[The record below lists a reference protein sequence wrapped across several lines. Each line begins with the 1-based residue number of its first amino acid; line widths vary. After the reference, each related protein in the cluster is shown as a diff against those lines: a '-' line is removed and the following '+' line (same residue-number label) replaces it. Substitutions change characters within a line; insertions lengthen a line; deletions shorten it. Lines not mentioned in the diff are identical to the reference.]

1 MDSWTR
7 QSTRST
13 WAPSTADAGTG
24 THVRYL
30 PHTEQEIRTMLE
42 RVGVAHID
50 ELFAAIPESQRL
62 NRPLDLEP
70 ALDEPR
76 LMQHLAALADASA
89 GAGMLSFLGGGM
101 YRHHVPPAVDQLL
114 QRSEFYTAYTPYQAE
129 LSQGTL
135 QAIFEFQTIVCEL
148 FGTDVANASM
158 YDGASGAAEAV
169 LMARR
174 IKRRPHVV
182 VSEALH
188 PEYIET
194 IRTYVRG
201 LDDEAAVE
209 LVPVAADGRTDWVE
223 AEKRVDERTAAVLV
237 GYPNFFGCV
246 EDLAAA
252 RRVADAGGALLI
264 TATAEP
270 YALAV
275 LRSPGACGAD
285 ICVGEGQALAV
296 PPQYGGPGV
305 GLFGASQAF
314 VRQMPGRLVGRT
326 VDTDGQPGYVLTLST
341 REQHIRRE
349 KATSNICT
357 NHGLIALAMGIRT
370 AMLGRQ
376 GFQEAGQRCVNAAHY
391 LRWGIEKLDGFEIP
405 YAAPVFNELVIRS
418 RGPDAAALVT
428 ALSKQGIIPGIDLGR
443 FRDAWR
449 QDLLVAV
456 TELHTRS
463 DLDRLIEALAS

>member
-1 MDSWTR
+1 
-7 QSTRST
+7 
-13 WAPSTADAGTG
+13 
-24 THVRYL
+24 
-30 PHTEQEIRTMLE
+30 MLA
-42 RVGVAHID
+42 RVGVERID
-50 ELFAAIPESQRL
+50 DLFAAIPESVRL
-62 NRPLDLEP
+62 NRALDLEP

-76 LMQHLAALADASA
+76 LMEHLTALAHAST
-89 GAGMLSFLGGGM
+89 GADMLSFLGGGM

-148 FGTDVANASM
+148 LGTDVANASM

-174 IKRRPHVV
+174 IKRRTHVLL
-182 VSEALH
+182 SEGLH

-194 IRTYVRG
+194 IRTYLSG
-201 LDDEAAVE
+201 LDTEATIQ
-209 LVPVAADGRTDWVE
+209 LVPIAADGRTDWH
-223 AEKRVDERTAAVLV
+223 AAKGLMTSKTAAVVV

-246 EDLAAA
+246 EDLHAA
-252 RRVADAGGALLI
+252 RVVADSEGALLL

-270 YALAV
+270 YALSV
-275 LRSPGACGAD
+275 LQPPGACGAD

-326 VDTDGQPGYVLTLST
+326 VDLDGQPGYVLTLST

-357 NHGLIALAMGIRT
+357 NHGLIALAMGMRT

-376 GFQEAGQRCVNAAHY
+376 GFQEAGQRCLNAATY
-391 LRWGIEKLDGFEIP
+391 VRAGIEKLDAFEVP
-405 YAAPVFNELVIRS
+405 YSAPVFNELVVRS
-418 RGPDAAALVT
+418 KGPDARELLARLVERN
-428 ALSKQGIIPGIDLGR
+428 IIGGIDLGR
-443 FRDAWR
+443 FRDDWR
-449 QDLLVAV
+449 KDLLIAV
-456 TELHTRS
+456 TELHSRE
-463 DLDRLIEALAS
+463 DLDRLLAALAA

>member
-1 MDSWTR
+1 
-7 QSTRST
+7 
-13 WAPSTADAGTG
+13 
-24 THVRYL
+24 VRYL
-30 PHTEQEIRTMLE
+30 PHTNDEIRAMLAE
-42 RVGVAHID
+42 VGVDHID
-50 ELFAAIPESQRL
+50 ELFSSIPKKHRL
-62 NRPLDLEP
+62 TTELDLEP

-76 LMQHLAALADASA
+76 LMQHLSALANASR
-89 GAGMLSFLGGGM
+89 GAEMLSFLGGGM
-101 YRHHVPPAVDQLL
+101 YRHHIPPAVDQLL

-148 FGTDVANASM
+148 LGTDVANASM

-182 VSEALH
+182 VSEGLH

-201 LDDEAAVE
+201 LDDAGMLSLA
-209 LVPVAADGRTDWVE
+209 PIAPDGRTDWQAVRSLMTD
-223 AEKRVDERTAAVLV
+223 KTAAVLL

-246 EDLAAA
+246 EDLDAA
-252 RRVADAGGALLI
+252 RDAADSEGALLI
-264 TATAEP
+264 TATPEP
-270 YALAV
+270 YALSV
-275 LRSPGACGAD
+275 LRAPGACGAD

-326 VDTDGQPGYVLTLST
+326 VDAEGHPGFVLTLST

-357 NHGLIALAMGIRT
+357 NHGLIALAMAMRT

-376 GFQEAGQRCVNAAHY
+376 GFQQAGQRCMDALHY
-391 LRWGIEKLDGFEIP
+391 LRNRVKNLDGFEIP
-405 YAAPVFNELVIRS
+405 YSAPVFNEMVLRS
-418 RGPDAAALVT
+418 KGADAASIVAKL
-428 ALSKQGIIPGIDLGR
+428 AREGIIPGIDLGR
-443 FRDAWR
+443 FRDEWR
-449 QDLLVAV
+449 QDLLVSV
-456 TELHTRS
+456 TELHGKEE
-463 DLDRLIEALAS
+463 LDRLLESLAS

>member
-1 MDSWTR
+1 M
-7 QSTRST
+7 
-13 WAPSTADAGTG
+13 
-24 THVRYL
+24 RYL
-30 PHTEQEIRTMLE
+30 PHTDEEIRAMLATI
-42 RVGVAHID
+42 GVEHLD
-50 ELFAAIPESQRL
+50 ELFTSIPENYRL
-62 NRPLDLEP
+62 SGELDLEP

-76 LMQHLAALADASA
+76 LMQHLSALANANR
-89 GAGMLSFLGGGM
+89 GPEMLSFLGGGM
-101 YRHHVPPAVDQLL
+101 YRHHIPPAVDQLL

-148 FGTDVANASM
+148 LGTDVANASM

-174 IKRRPHVV
+174 IKRRPHVL

-201 LDDEAAVE
+201 LDDEGTLSLA
-209 LVPVAADGRTDWVE
+209 PVGPDGRTDWDAVR
-223 AEKRVDERTAAVLV
+223 ALMTDKTAAVLV
-237 GYPNFFGCV
+237 GYPNFFGCI
-246 EDLAAA
+246 EDLDAARAAA
-252 RRVADAGGALLI
+252 DSNGALLI

-270 YALAV
+270 YALSV
-275 LRSPGACGAD
+275 LRSPGQCGAD

-296 PPQYGGPGV
+296 PPQFGGPGV
-305 GLFGASQAF
+305 GLFGASKAF

-326 VDTDGQPGYVLTLST
+326 LDAEGHPGFVLTLST

-357 NHGLIALAMGIRT
+357 NHGLIALALAMRT

-376 GFQEAGQRCVNAAHY
+376 GFLQAGQRCVDAAHY
-391 LRWGIEKLDGFEIP
+391 LRSGFEKLDGFELP
-405 YAAPVFNELVIRS
+405 YSAPVFNELVLRS
-418 RGPDAAALVT
+418 KGPDAASIIAAL
-428 ALSKQGIIPGIDLGR
+428 AREGILAGVDLGR
-443 FRDAWR
+443 FRDDWR

-456 TELHTRS
+456 TELHT
-463 DLDRLIEALAS
+463 

>member
-1 MDSWTR
+1 
-7 QSTRST
+7 
-13 WAPSTADAGTG
+13 
-24 THVRYL
+24 
-30 PHTEQEIRTMLE
+30 MLA
-42 RVGVAHID
+42 RVGVQQID
-50 ELFAAIPESQRL
+50 DLFEAIPEPFRL
-62 NRPLDLEP
+62 NRALDLEP

-76 LMQHLAALADASA
+76 LMEHLTALAEASA
-89 GAGMLSFLGGGM
+89 GANMLSFLGGGM
-101 YRHHVPPAVDQLL
+101 YHHHVPPAVDQLL

-148 FGTDVANASM
+148 LGTDVANASM

-174 IKRRPHVV
+174 IKRRTHVLL
-182 VSEALH
+182 SEGLH

-194 IRTYVRG
+194 IRTYVSG
-201 LDDEAAVE
+201 LDAEVTIE
-209 LVPVAADGRTDWVE
+209 LIPIAGDGRTDWQA
-223 AEKRVDERTAAVLV
+223 AESLMTAKTAAVVV

-246 EDLAAA
+246 EDLNAA
-252 RRVADAGGALLI
+252 RGVADREGALLV

-270 YALAV
+270 YALSV
-275 LRSPGACGAD
+275 LQPPGACGAD

-326 VDTDGQPGYVLTLST
+326 VDLDGQPGYVLTLST

-376 GFQEAGQRCVNAAHY
+376 GFEQTGRRCLNAATY
-391 LRWGIEKLDGFEIP
+391 LRAGIEKLDAFEVP
-405 YAAPVFNELVIRS
+405 YSAPVFNELLVRS
-418 RGPDAAALVT
+418 KGPDASEVLARLAERN
-428 ALSKQGIIPGIDLGR
+428 IIGGLDLGR
-443 FRDAWR
+443 FRDDWR
-449 QDLLVAV
+449 NELLIAV
-456 TELHTRS
+456 TELHTREN
-463 DLDRLIEALAS
+463 LDQLLAALAA

>member
-1 MDSWTR
+1 
-7 QSTRST
+7 
-13 WAPSTADAGTG
+13 
-24 THVRYL
+24 
-30 PHTEQEIRTMLE
+30 MLA
-42 RVGVAHID
+42 RVGVEHID
-50 ELFAAIPESQRL
+50 DLFAAIPASHRL
-62 NRPLDLEP
+62 ERDLDLEP

-76 LMQHLAALADASA
+76 LMQHLASLAQAST
-89 GAGMLSFLGGGM
+89 GANMLSFLGGGM

-135 QAIFEFQTIVCEL
+135 QAIFEFQTVVCEL

-174 IKRRPHVV
+174 IKRRTHVV
-182 VSEALH
+182 LSEALH

-194 IRTYVRG
+194 IRTYIQG
-201 LDDEAAVE
+201 LDTEPTIKLA
-209 LVPVAADGRTDWVE
+209 PVASDGRTDWE
-223 AEKRVDERTAAVLV
+223 AAEALMSDETAAVVV

-246 EDLAAA
+246 EDLDTA
-252 RRVADAGGALLI
+252 RALADARGALLV

-270 YALAV
+270 YALSL
-275 LRSPGACGAD
+275 LRAPADCGAD

-326 VDTDGQPGYVLTLST
+326 VDSDGRPGYVLTLST

-357 NHGLIALAMGIRT
+357 NHGLIALAMGMRT

-376 GFQEAGQRCVNAAHY
+376 GFQEAGQRCLNAAHY
-391 LRWGIEKLDGFEIP
+391 LRNGVDELDGFEIP

-418 RGPDAAALVT
+418 KRSDASSIVT
-428 ALSKQGIIPGIDLGR
+428 RLLSQNIIAGVDLGR
-443 FRDAWR
+443 FREDWR
-449 QDLLVAV
+449 KDLLIAV
-456 TELHTRS
+456 TELHTRQ
-463 DLDRLIEALAS
+463 DLDRLLLALAA

>member
-1 MDSWTR
+1 
-7 QSTRST
+7 
-13 WAPSTADAGTG
+13 
-24 THVRYL
+24 
-30 PHTEQEIRTMLE
+30 MLA
-42 RVGVAHID
+42 RIGVEHID
-50 ELFAAIPESQRL
+50 DLFEPIPPSHRL
-62 NRPLDLEP
+62 DRGLDLEP

-76 LMQHLAALADASA
+76 LMQHLEALANASK
-89 GAGMLSFLGGGM
+89 GAQMLSFLGGGM
-101 YRHHVPPAVDQLL
+101 YQHHVPPAVDQLL

-135 QAIFEFQTIVCEL
+135 QAIYEFQTIVCEL

-174 IKRRPHVV
+174 ITRRSDIV
-182 VSEALH
+182 VSDAMH

-194 IRTYVRG
+194 IRTYLQG
-201 LDDEAAVE
+201 MDAEGTIS
-209 LVPVAADGRTDWVE
+209 VAPIASDGRTDWD
-223 AEKRVDERTAAVLV
+223 AARDLTTEKTAALVV
-237 GYPNFFGCV
+237 GYPNFLGCV
-246 EDLAAA
+246 EDLDLA
-252 RRVADAGGALLI
+252 RSVADSRDSLLI

-270 YALAV
+270 YALSV

-305 GLFGASQAF
+305 GLFGASQRF

-326 VDTDGQPGYVLTLST
+326 VDAEGQPGYVLTLST

-357 NHGLIALAMGIRT
+357 NHGLIALAMAMRT

-376 GFQEAGQRCVNAAHY
+376 GFQQVGQRCLNAAHY
-391 LRWGIEKLDGFEIP
+391 LRSGIERLEGFDLP
-405 YAAPVFNELVIRS
+405 YAAPMFNELVVRS
-418 RGPDAAALVT
+418 KGPDAGEILRRAV
-428 ALSKQGIIPGIDLGR
+428 QNEIIAGVDLGR
-443 FRDAWR
+443 FRDPWR
-449 QDLLVAV
+449 KDLLITV
-456 TELHTRS
+456 TELHTRQ
-463 DLDRLIEALAS
+463 DLDRLLAALEG

>member
-1 MDSWTR
+1 
-7 QSTRST
+7 
-13 WAPSTADAGTG
+13 
-24 THVRYL
+24 
-30 PHTEQEIRTMLE
+30 MLAK
-42 RVGVAHID
+42 VGVEHID
-50 ELFAAIPESQRL
+50 ELFSSIPENHRL
-62 NRPLDLEP
+62 QGELDLEP

-76 LMQHLAALADASA
+76 LMQHLSGLANASRGAA
-89 GAGMLSFLGGGM
+89 MLSFLGGGM
-101 YRHHVPPAVDQLL
+101 YRHHIPPAVDQLL

-148 FGTDVANASM
+148 LGTDVANASM

-174 IKRRPHVV
+174 IKRRSHVV

-201 LDDEAAVE
+201 LDDEGIVGLAPIAS
-209 LVPVAADGRTDWVE
+209 DGRTDWE
-223 AEKRVDERTAAVLV
+223 AARALMTEQTAAVLV

-246 EDLAAA
+246 EDLDAA
-252 RRVADAGGALLI
+252 RQAADFGDALLI

-270 YALAV
+270 YALSL

-305 GLFGASQAF
+305 GLFGASQSF
-314 VRQMPGRLVGRT
+314 VRQMPGRLVGQT
-326 VDTDGQPGYVLTLST
+326 VDAAGQRGYVLTLST

-357 NHGLIALAMGIRT
+357 NHGLIALAMAMRT

-376 GFQEAGQRCVNAAHY
+376 GFVEAGRRCMDATEY
-391 LRWGIEKLDGFEIP
+391 LRRGLQNLEGFELP
-405 YAAPVFNELVIRS
+405 YAAPVFNELVLRS
-418 RGPDAAALVT
+418 KGPRAASLVT
-428 ALSKQGIIPGIDLGR
+428 KLAEQGIIAGVDLGR
-443 FRDAWR
+443 FRNEWSH
-449 QDLLVAV
+449 DLLIAV
-456 TELHTRS
+456 TELHTKD
-463 DLDRLIEALAS
+463 DLDRLLEALAS

>member
-1 MDSWTR
+1 
-7 QSTRST
+7 
-13 WAPSTADAGTG
+13 
-24 THVRYL
+24 
-30 PHTEQEIRTMLE
+30 MLA
-42 RVGVAHID
+42 RVGVEHID
-50 ELFAAIPESQRL
+50 DLFNAIPASYRL
-62 NRPLDLEP
+62 DRALDLEA

-76 LMQHLAALADASA
+76 LMQHLSNLANASK
-89 GAGMLSFLGGGM
+89 GTGMLSFLGGGM

-174 IKRRPHVV
+174 IKRRTHVV

-194 IRTYVRG
+194 IRTYVQG
-201 LDDEAAVE
+201 LDAEGTISLAPIAAN
-209 LVPVAADGRTDWVE
+209 GGTDWDAAAGLVT
-223 AEKRVDERTAAVLV
+223 EKTAALVV

-246 EDLAAA
+246 EDLDAA
-252 RRVADAGGALLI
+252 RAVADTQGALLV

-270 YALAV
+270 YALSL
-275 LRSPGACGAD
+275 LRAPGACGAD

-326 VDTDGQPGYVLTLST
+326 LDSDGQPGYVLTLST

-376 GFQEAGQRCVNAAHY
+376 GFQQAGQRCLNAAHY
-391 LRWGIEKLDGFEIP
+391 LRAGIEKLDAFEVP
-405 YAAPVFNELVIRS
+405 YAAPVFNELVVRS
-418 RGPDAAALVT
+418 NGPDAAEVLGGLAERD
-428 ALSKQGIIPGIDLGR
+428 IIGGIDLGR
-443 FRDAWR
+443 FRDEWR
-449 QDLLVAV
+449 KDLLVAV
-456 TELHTRS
+456 TELHTRE
-463 DLDRLIEALAS
+463 DLDRFLDALAR

>member
-1 MDSWTR
+1 
-7 QSTRST
+7 
-13 WAPSTADAGTG
+13 
-24 THVRYL
+24 
-30 PHTEQEIRTMLE
+30 MLAK
-42 RVGVAHID
+42 VGVDHID
-50 ELFAAIPESQRL
+50 ELFASIPESHRL
-62 NRPLDLEP
+62 TSELDLEP

-76 LMQHLAALADASA
+76 LMQHLSALANASR
-89 GAGMLSFLGGGM
+89 GPGLLSFLGGGM

-135 QAIFEFQTIVCEL
+135 QAVFEFQTIVCEL
-148 FGTDVANASM
+148 LGTDVANASM

-194 IRTYVRG
+194 IRTYIRG
-201 LDDEAAVE
+201 LDDAGT
-209 LVPVAADGRTDWVE
+209 LVLAPVASDGCTDWN
-223 AEKRVDERTAAVLV
+223 AARALMTDKTAALLV

-246 EDLAAA
+246 EDLTAA
-252 RRVADAGGALLI
+252 REAADSAGALLV

-270 YALAV
+270 YALSV
-275 LRSPGACGAD
+275 LRAPGECGAD

-314 VRQMPGRLVGRT
+314 VRQMPGRLAGRT
-326 VDTDGQPGYVLTLST
+326 VDAEGNPGFVLTLST

-357 NHGLIALAMGIRT
+357 NHGLIALAMAMRT
-370 AMLGRQ
+370 AMLGRR
-376 GFQEAGQRCVNAAHY
+376 GFQEAGQRCVDAAHY
-391 LRWGIEKLDGFEIP
+391 LRAGLERLDGFELP
-405 YAAPVFNELVIRS
+405 YSAPVFNELVVRS
-418 RGPDAAALVT
+418 KGPEAAHIVAKL
-428 ALSKQGIIPGIDLGR
+428 AERNIIAGVDLGR
-443 FRDAWR
+443 FRDEWR
-449 QDLLVAV
+449 QDLLIAV
-456 TELHTRS
+456 TELHTRE
-463 DLDRLIEALAS
+463 DLDDLLNALAE

>member
-1 MDSWTR
+1 
-7 QSTRST
+7 
-13 WAPSTADAGTG
+13 
-24 THVRYL
+24 
-30 PHTEQEIRTMLE
+30 MLA
-42 RVGVAHID
+42 RVGVAQID
-50 ELFAAIPESQRL
+50 DLFAAIPEPYRL
-62 NRPLDLEP
+62 SSALDLEP

-76 LMQHLAALADASA
+76 LMQHLTALAQAST
-89 GAGMLSFLGGGM
+89 GASMLSFLGGGM

-174 IKRRPHVV
+174 IKRRSHLLL
-182 VSEALH
+182 SDALH

-194 IRTYVRG
+194 IRSYVQG
-201 LDDEAAVE
+201 LDTETTITLA
-209 LVPVAADGRTDWVE
+209 PIAADGRTDWD
-223 AEKRVDERTAAVLV
+223 AAKGLITDKTAAVVV

-246 EDLAAA
+246 EDLDAA
-252 RRVADAGGALLI
+252 RALADSHKALLV

-270 YALAV
+270 YALSV
-275 LRSPGACGAD
+275 LRPPGACGAD

-326 VDTDGQPGYVLTLST
+326 VDMDGQPGYVLTLST

-357 NHGLIALAMGIRT
+357 NHGLIALAMAMRT

-376 GFQEAGQRCVNAAHY
+376 GFQEAGQRCLNAASY
-391 LRWGIEKLDGFEIP
+391 VRTAVEKLDGFEVP
-405 YAAPVFNELVIRS
+405 YGAPIFNELVVRS
-418 RGPDAAALVT
+418 KGPDASEILDR
-428 ALSKQGIIPGIDLGR
+428 LLERRIIGGIDLGR
-443 FRDAWR
+443 FREEWR
-449 QDLLVAV
+449 RDLLIAV
-456 TELHTRS
+456 TELHSRD
-463 DLDRLIEALAS
+463 DLDQLLDALAG

>member
-1 MDSWTR
+1 
-7 QSTRST
+7 
-13 WAPSTADAGTG
+13 
-24 THVRYL
+24 
-30 PHTEQEIRTMLE
+30 MLA
-42 RVGVAHID
+42 RVGVEHLD
-50 ELFAAIPESQRL
+50 DLFEAIPASYRL
-62 NRPLDLEP
+62 DRALDLEA

-76 LMQHLAALADASA
+76 LMQHLSDLANASK
-89 GAGMLSFLGGGM
+89 GTGMLSFLGGGM

-174 IKRRPHVV
+174 IKRRTHVV

-194 IRTYVRG
+194 IRTYVQG
-201 LDDEAAVE
+201 LDAEGTISLAPIAAN
-209 LVPVAADGRTDWVE
+209 GGTDWDAAAGLVT
-223 AEKRVDERTAAVLV
+223 EKTAALVV

-246 EDLAAA
+246 EDLDAA
-252 RRVADAGGALLI
+252 RAVADTQGALLV

-270 YALAV
+270 YALSL
-275 LRSPGACGAD
+275 LRAPGACGAD

-326 VDTDGQPGYVLTLST
+326 LDSDGQPGYVLTLST

-376 GFQEAGQRCVNAAHY
+376 GFQQAGQRCLNAAHY
-391 LRWGIEKLDGFEIP
+391 LRAGIEKLDAFEVP
-405 YAAPVFNELVIRS
+405 YAAPVFNELVVRS
-418 RGPDAAALVT
+418 NGPDAAEVLGGLAERD
-428 ALSKQGIIPGIDLGR
+428 IIGGIDLGR
-443 FRDAWR
+443 FRDEWR
-449 QDLLVAV
+449 FFNDTAT
-456 TELHTRS
+456 TEIYTRE
-463 DLDRLIEALAS
+463 DLDRFLDALAR

>member
-1 MDSWTR
+1 
-7 QSTRST
+7 
-13 WAPSTADAGTG
+13 
-24 THVRYL
+24 
-30 PHTEQEIRTMLE
+30 MLA
-42 RVGVAHID
+42 RVGVEHID
-50 ELFAAIPESQRL
+50 DLFEPIPAAHRL
-62 NRPLDLEP
+62 GRALDLEP
-70 ALDEPR
+70 ALAEPQ
-76 LMQHLAALADASA
+76 LMQHLSALAQASS
-89 GAGMLSFLGGGM
+89 GAQMLSFLGGGM

-135 QAIFEFQTIVCEL
+135 QAIFEFQTMVCEL

-158 YDGASGAAEAV
+158 YDGASAAAEAV

-174 IKRRPHVV
+174 IKRRTNIV
-182 VSEALH
+182 VSDGLH

-194 IRTYVRG
+194 IRAYLQG
-201 LDDEAAVE
+201 LDTEATIAIAP
-209 LVPVAADGRTDWVE
+209 LAADGRTDWNAGAKLVN
-223 AEKRVDERTAAVLV
+223 EKTAAVLV

-246 EDLAAA
+246 EDLDAA
-252 RRVADAGGALLI
+252 RSVADAGGALLV

-270 YALAV
+270 YALSM
-275 LRSPGACGAD
+275 LRAPGDCGAD

-326 VDTDGQPGYVLTLST
+326 VDLDGQPGYVLTLST

-357 NHGLIALAMGIRT
+357 NHGLIALAMGMRT

-376 GFQEAGQRCVNAAHY
+376 GFREAGQRCLNAAGY
-391 LRWGIEKLDGFEIP
+391 LRSKLEKLEGFELP
-405 YAAPVFNELVIRS
+405 YAAQVFNELVLRS
-418 RGPDAAALVT
+418 KGPDACEVLAL
-428 ALSKQGIIPGIDLGR
+428 LIGQGIIAGVDLGR
-443 FRDAWR
+443 FREDWR
-449 QDLLVAV
+449 KDLLIAV
-456 TELHTRS
+456 TEVHS
-463 DLDRLIEALAS
+463 QDDLDRLADALAG

>member
-1 MDSWTR
+1 
-7 QSTRST
+7 
-13 WAPSTADAGTG
+13 
-24 THVRYL
+24 
-30 PHTEQEIRTMLE
+30 MLA
-42 RVGVAHID
+42 RVGAANLD
-50 ELFAAIPESQRL
+50 ELFSAIPEAHRL
-62 NRPLDLEP
+62 DRRLDLEP

-76 LMQHLAALADASA
+76 LMQHLTALSDAN
-89 GAGMLSFLGGGM
+89 GGTRMLSFLGGGM
-101 YRHHVPPAVDQLL
+101 YQHHVPPAVDQLI

-135 QAIFEFQTIVCEL
+135 QAIFEFQTVVCEL

-182 VSEALH
+182 VSEAIH

-194 IRTYVRG
+194 IRTYVQG
-201 LDDEAAVE
+201 LDDGVRVILA
-209 LVPVAADGRTDWVE
+209 PVADDGRTDWN
-223 AEKRVDERTAAVLV
+223 AAAALIDEQTAALLV

-246 EDLAAA
+246 EDLRAAKAAA
-252 RRVADAGGALLI
+252 DRHGALLI

-270 YALAV
+270 YALSLLEA
-275 LRSPGACGAD
+275 PGACGAD
-285 ICVGEGQALAV
+285 ICVGEGQSLAV

-370 AMLGRQ
+370 AMLGRR
-376 GFQEAGQRCVNAAHY
+376 GFVRAGRRCLNAAHY
-391 LRWGIEKLDGFEIP
+391 LRAGIEALEGFELP
-405 YAAPVFNELVIRS
+405 YAAPVFNEMVVRS
-418 RGPDAAALVT
+418 RGPSARDIGLAL
-428 ALSKQGIIPGIDLGR
+428 AQKGIVPGVDLGR
-443 FRDAWR
+443 FRREWK
-449 QDLLVAV
+449 QDLLVSV
-456 TELHTRS
+456 TELHS
-463 DLDRLIEALAS
+463 KADLDRLLAALAG

>member
-1 MDSWTR
+1 
-7 QSTRST
+7 
-13 WAPSTADAGTG
+13 
-24 THVRYL
+24 
-30 PHTEQEIRTMLE
+30 MLA
-42 RVGVAHID
+42 RVGVEHID
-50 ELFAAIPESQRL
+50 DLFDAIPASHRL
-62 NRPLDLEP
+62 DRTLDLEP
-70 ALDEPR
+70 ALEEPQ
-76 LMQHLAALADASA
+76 LMQHLRALAEASN
-89 GAGMLSFLGGGM
+89 GANMLSFLGAGM
-101 YRHHVPPAVDQLL
+101 YHHHVPPAVDQLL

-174 IKRRPHVV
+174 IKRRAHVV

-194 IRTYVRG
+194 IRTYVQG
-201 LDDEAAVE
+201 LDSESTVTLA
-209 LVPVAADGRTDWVE
+209 PIAADGRTDWN
-223 AEKRVDERTAAVLV
+223 AIGSLLSEKIAAIVV

-246 EDLAAA
+246 EDLDAARAAA
-252 RRVADAGGALLI
+252 DAQGALLV

-270 YALAV
+270 YALSV
-275 LRSPGACGAD
+275 LRAPGACGAD
-285 ICVGEGQALAV
+285 ICIGEGQALAV

-326 VDTDGQPGYVLTLST
+326 VDSDGHPGYVLTLST

-357 NHGLIALAMGIRT
+357 NNGLIALAMGMRT

-376 GFQEAGQRCVNAAHY
+376 GFQETGQRCLNTAHY
-391 LRWGIEKLDGFEIP
+391 LREGIQKLRGFEVP
-405 YAAPVFNELVIRS
+405 YAAPVFNELVVRS
-418 RGPDAAALVT
+418 NGPDARVVLDRLA
-428 ALSKQGIIPGIDLGR
+428 KDGIIAGVDLGR
-443 FRDAWR
+443 FRDEWR
-449 QDLLVAV
+449 KDLLVAV
-456 TELHTRS
+456 TELHCRQ
-463 DLDRLIEALAS
+463 DLDRLLEALAA

>member
-1 MDSWTR
+1 
-7 QSTRST
+7 
-13 WAPSTADAGTG
+13 
-24 THVRYL
+24 VRYL
-30 PHTEQEIRTMLE
+30 PHTEQEIRAMLT
-42 RVGVAHID
+42 RVGVERID
-50 ELFAAIPESQRL
+50 DLFAAIPASHRL
-62 NRPLDLEP
+62 DRDLDLEP

-76 LMQHLAALADASA
+76 LMQHLSALAQAST
-89 GAGMLSFLGGGM
+89 GANMLSFLGGGM

-135 QAIFEFQTIVCEL
+135 QAIFEFQTVVCEL

-158 YDGASGAAEAV
+158 YDGASAAAEAV

-174 IKRRPHVV
+174 IKRRTHVV
-182 VSEALH
+182 LSEGLH
-188 PEYIET
+188 PEYIQT
-194 IRTYVRG
+194 IRTYVQG
-201 LDDEAAVE
+201 LDTEPTISLA
-209 LVPVAADGRTDWVE
+209 PVASDGRTDWDAAE
-223 AEKRVDERTAAVLV
+223 ALMNDESAAIVV

-246 EDLAAA
+246 EDLTAA
-252 RRVADAGGALLI
+252 RALADTRGALLV

-270 YALAV
+270 YALSL
-275 LRSPGACGAD
+275 LRAPADCGAD

-326 VDTDGQPGYVLTLST
+326 VDLDGRPGYVLTLST

-357 NHGLIALAMGIRT
+357 NHGLIALAMGIRA

-376 GFQEAGQRCVNAAHY
+376 GFQEAGQRCLNAAHY
-391 LRWGIEKLDGFEIP
+391 LRNGIAKLEGFEIP

-418 RGPDAAALVT
+418 KGADASAVVSRV
-428 ALSKQGIIPGIDLGR
+428 LSQNIIAGVDLGR
-443 FRDAWR
+443 FRDDWR
-449 QDLLVAV
+449 KDLLVAV
-456 TELHTRS
+456 TELHTRQ
-463 DLDRLIEALAS
+463 DLDRLLSALAG